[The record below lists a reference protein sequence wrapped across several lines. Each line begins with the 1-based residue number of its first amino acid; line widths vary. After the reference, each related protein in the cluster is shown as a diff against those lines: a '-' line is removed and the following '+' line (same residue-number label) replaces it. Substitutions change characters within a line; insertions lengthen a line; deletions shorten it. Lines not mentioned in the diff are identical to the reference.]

1 MRLLIV
7 SDTHRDYNTLDKA
20 ILEQPRAEVVIH
32 LGDGADDVDIV
43 KAKYQDKMFIQVKG
57 NCDFNSELPIYRNFI
72 IENTKFFITHGHMYN
87 AKFDINRMCMAA
99 RENNADI
106 LLFGHTH
113 IPFETYEEKLHIMN
127 PGSLTGIYGTYGII
141 DIEKN
146 GIVKN
151 IISINKTLW
160 S

>member
-7 SDTHRDYNTLDKA
+7 SDTHRDYNALDKA

-32 LGDGADDVDIV
+32 LGDGADDVDMI
-43 KAKYQDKMFIQVKG
+43 KPKYPNKTFIQVKG
-57 NCDFNSELPIYRNFI
+57 NCDFNSELPIYRDFTL
-72 IENTKFFITHGHMYN
+72 ENTKFFITHGHMYN
-87 AKFDINRMCMAA
+87 AKLDINRMCMAA
-99 RENNADI
+99 REKGANI

-127 PGSLTGIYGTYGII
+127 PGSLAGIHGTYGII

-151 IISINKTLW
+151 IISINKILW

>member
-1 MRLLIV
+1 
-7 SDTHRDYNTLDKA
+7 
-20 ILEQPRAEVVIH
+20 
-32 LGDGADDVDIV
+32 
-43 KAKYQDKMFIQVKG
+43 
-57 NCDFNSELPIYRNFI
+57 
-72 IENTKFFITHGHMYN
+72 MYN

-151 IISINKTLW
+151 IISINKTL
-160 S
+160 

>member
-7 SDTHRDYNTLDKA
+7 SDTHRDYSSLDKA
-20 ILEQPRAEVVIH
+20 ILAQPKAEVIIH
-32 LGDGADDVDIV
+32 LGDGADDVDMI
-43 KAKYQDKMFIQVKG
+43 KSKYQYKMFIQVKG
-57 NCDFNSELPIYRNFI
+57 NCDFNSNLPVYRDFI

-99 RENNADI
+99 REIKANI

-113 IPFETYEEKLHIMN
+113 IPFETYEENLHIMN
-127 PGSLTGIYGTYGII
+127 PGSLTGTHGTYGTI

-146 GIVKN
+146 SIVKN
-151 IISINKTLW
+151 IIPINKTL
-160 S
+160 